1 MRICEGC
8 GTANDDTRAVCM
20 QCGRRLPAPVAGSA
34 PKMPAAGASAPQV
47 GVFKKV
53 TGGGI
58 KKVKPRRSVVS
69 NLLIFL
75 LLPAFGLAL
84 WLAIQPDNDIPP
96 APPADPAADA
106 LLASSLRDASQS
118 RPGAWSMEPDAINRF
133 LASNIKLEPVKNALG
148 INASFERAFAEFGSG
163 FADFTM
169 QVRLF
174 ERDVFFR
181 LRMVPEKSANGL
193 TLKPVGAWVGDLP
206 ILPALL
212 PLVLP
217 VFQPCADSL
226 ENIFAVTSSADSAEF
241 SPKKI
246 VVRWASGAS
255 PR

>member
-1 MRICEGC
+1 
-8 GTANDDTRAVCM
+8 
-20 QCGRRLPAPVAGSA
+20 
-34 PKMPAAGASAPQV
+34 MPAAGASAPQV

-53 TGGGI
+53 AGGGI

-75 LLPAFGLAL
+75 LLPALGLAV
-84 WLAIQPDNDIPP
+84 WLAIQPERDIPP
-96 APPADPAADA
+96 APLANPAADA

-118 RPGAWSMEPDAINRF
+118 RPGAWSAEQEAVNRF
-133 LASNIKLEPVKNALG
+133 LVTNIQLEPVKNNLG
-148 INASFERAFAEFGSG
+148 VNASFERAFVQFGNG

-169 QVRLF
+169 HLRLF
-174 ERDVFFR
+174 DRDIFLR
-181 LRMVPEKSANGL
+181 LRMVPEKSVDGL
-193 TLKPVGAWVGDLP
+193 ALKPVGAWVGDLP

-226 ENIFAVTSSADSAEF
+226 ENVFAVTSSADSAEI